1 MKRYFESRGC
11 EGLVIAP
18 VITDTAEEITFGEV
32 IDLIGVASIS
42 KEVETS
48 TDTSYYDN
56 AARSTVYAEG
66 ADTTTISGSLIEDK
80 TLATILGKT
89 FDDTVGGFLD
99 NDAGEPPY
107 FALGYIT
114 ENTLGEKQYIWK
126 YKGTFAYP
134 SEETQTKNSGT
145 DRTGTELVYTAVYPT
160 HKFDNGAGQGKPGAV
175 RMFRL
180 NDALADKAGVDLSK
194 FFTQVTT
201 PDNVPKKSEV

>member
-11 EGLVIAP
+11 EGLVIAE
-18 VITDTAEEITFGEV
+18 VLTDTEDEITFGSVE
-32 IDLIGVASIS
+32 DLIGVASIS

-66 ADTTTISGSLIEDK
+66 ADTTTISGSLIEDS
-80 TLATILGKT
+80 TLAKILGKT
-89 FDDTVGGFLD
+89 FDESIGGFLD

-107 FALGYIT
+107 FALGYKT
-114 ENTLGEKQYIWK
+114 QNTLGETQYIWK

-134 SEETQTKNSGT
+134 SEETQTKNAGT
-145 DRTGTELVYTAVYPT
+145 DRNGTELVYTAVYPT
-160 HKFDNGAGQGKPGAV
+160 HKFDNGAGQGKPGSV
-175 RMFRL
+175 RMLRL
-180 NDALADKAGVDLSK
+180 NDALAETAKVDLSK

-201 PDNVPKKSEV
+201 PDNIAKTSD